1 MLLKLMMESLMSRMM
16 MMTRWFGGGG
26 WAIYNTLVGISW
38 GISWVFLVVFLG
50 VFLEDDDDDSVVW
63 WQGVGNLQPFSRG
76 RRGLEADIRGG
87 GFLLSQ
93 HMAWKFMDMVI

>member
-1 MLLKLMMESLMSRMM
+1 

-38 GISWVFLVVFLG
+38 GIFRVFLVVFLG

-63 WQGVGNLQPFSRG
+63 WLGVGNLQHFSRG
-76 RRGLEADIRGG
+76 RRGPEADIRGAAFFYRNTWHG
-87 GFLLSQ
+87 NSWTWSYGNDT
-93 HMAWKFMDMVI
+93 KGN